1 VLLEYGGLIMNN
13 EKLREIIGE
22 ICLFFGILLVIGITG
37 GIENDSL
44 TITRAAIYM
53 LIAVAI
59 TCIALYTLKDISFKD
74 EDEDDFNDDFIT
86 TEEETSTFAED
97 TLIVSTVLKLY
108 EDTEEKR
115 RA

>member
-1 VLLEYGGLIMNN
+1 MNN

-22 ICLFFGILLVIGITG
+22 ICLFFGILLVIGVTG

-44 TITRAAIYM
+44 TITRTVIYM
-53 LIAVAI
+53 LIAVAM
-59 TCIALYTLKDISFKD
+59 TSIALYALKDINF

-97 TLIVSTVLKLY
+97 TLIVSAVLKLY